1 MTSPAPKVHCRQ
13 SSICF
18 VKHRQIN
25 SFRTQSCTYLGL
37 MWDTGAKVEGAGFR
51 SRGNI
56 MTLNTLIW
64 IYIHTENY
72 MKAFSGSLASSLPV
86 H

>member
-1 MTSPAPKVHCRQ
+1 
-13 SSICF
+13 
-18 VKHRQIN
+18 
-25 SFRTQSCTYLGL
+25 

-64 IYIHTENY
+64 IYIHTEND